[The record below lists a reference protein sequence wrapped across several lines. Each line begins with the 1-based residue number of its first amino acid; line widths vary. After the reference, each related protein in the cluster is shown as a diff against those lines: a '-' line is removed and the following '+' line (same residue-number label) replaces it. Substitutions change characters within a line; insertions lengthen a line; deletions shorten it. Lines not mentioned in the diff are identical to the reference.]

1 MGLRDWLLAPV
12 APQAV
17 DRILDTDKVARCPD
31 CKGTVAIGLSTL
43 STGVVRD
50 GKALC
55 VPVGDRYA
63 CQTCPCIYSV
73 GTEGVFRQDPGSFP
87 QTAASRHAPQ
97 PQREQEEKEVPP
109 PRPLERPRI

>member
-1 MGLRDWLLAPV
+1 MGLREWIGGPSEVGPV
-12 APQAV
+12 Y
-17 DRILDTDKVARCPD
+17 RILDTDKVARCPD

-43 STGVVRD
+43 STGVIRD
-50 GKALC
+50 GRALC

-73 GTEGVFRQDPGSFP
+73 GPEGVFRQDPMSFP
-87 QTAASRHAPQ
+87 QTAAPRHAPQ
-97 PQREQEEKEVPP
+97 PQREQEEKEAPP